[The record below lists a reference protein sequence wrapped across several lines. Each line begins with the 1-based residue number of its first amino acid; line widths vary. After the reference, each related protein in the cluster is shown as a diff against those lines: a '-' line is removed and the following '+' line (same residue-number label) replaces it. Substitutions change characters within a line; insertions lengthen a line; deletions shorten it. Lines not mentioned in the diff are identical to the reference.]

1 MTNTVETTVA
11 ERARHVAEGIHS
23 AEMEGLS
30 LSPAML
36 ADAELYIA
44 GHIDADQLV
53 ERTRQRYG
61 LGAVETKEDRA

>member
-1 MTNTVETTVA
+1 MTNTVATTAA
-11 ERARHVAEGIHS
+11 ERARQIAEGIHS

-44 GHIDADQLV
+44 GDIDADQLV

-61 LGAVETKEDRA
+61 LGTVETKEDPA

>member
-1 MTNTVETTVA
+1 MTNTVGTTVA
-11 ERARHVAEGIHS
+11 ERARQVAEGIHS

-44 GHIDADQLV
+44 GDIDADELV

-61 LGAVETKEDRA
+61 LGTVETKEDRA